1 MKKEFVR
8 DIKEN
13 IEMRVKGDIYV
24 SHEGNK
30 LYILIIHNIA
40 LFWCRMY
47 TIQELAG
54 LTSSEVG
61 RLVKDDYEKFIIS
74 QYIKCCQTGKNVI
87 L

>member
-1 MKKEFVR
+1 MKKAFLR

-13 IEMRVKGDIYV
+13 IGTRVKGNVYV
-24 SHEGNK
+24 SYEGSN

-54 LTSSEVG
+54 LTPSQVG

-74 QYIKCCQTGKNVI
+74 QYIKC
-87 L
+87 

>member
-1 MKKEFVR
+1 MEKMFLR
-8 DIKEN
+8 DIKDN
-13 IEMRVKGDIYV
+13 IGIRVKGNVYV
-24 SHEGNK
+24 SYEGDK

-54 LTSSEVG
+54 LVPSQVG

-74 QYIKCCQTGKNVI
+74 QYIKC
-87 L
+87 

>member
-13 IEMRVKGDIYV
+13 IEMRVKGHIYV
-24 SHEGNK
+24 FHEGNK
-30 LYILIIHNIA
+30 LYILIIHNTA

-54 LTSSEVG
+54 LAPSQVG

-74 QYIKCCQTGKNVI
+74 QYIKC
-87 L
+87 

>member
-1 MKKEFVR
+1 MKKAFLR
-8 DIKEN
+8 DIKGN
-13 IEMRVKGDIYV
+13 IEIRVKGNVYV
-24 SHEGNK
+24 SYEGDK

-54 LTSSEVG
+54 LDSHQVG

-74 QYIKCCQTGKNVI
+74 QYFTVDKSGKM
-87 L
+87 